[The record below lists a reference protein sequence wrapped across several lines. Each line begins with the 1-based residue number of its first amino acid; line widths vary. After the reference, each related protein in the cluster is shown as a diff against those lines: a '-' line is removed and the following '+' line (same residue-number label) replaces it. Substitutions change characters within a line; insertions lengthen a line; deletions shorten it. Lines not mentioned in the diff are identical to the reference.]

1 MAAMAAQ
8 KLDDLKLER
17 EKLQQEQEKVE
28 AEIQQ
33 LQLSLKAED
42 TQVYFVVCACMHES
56 WREYACPLAQ
66 RPCLCLRA
74 CERVR
79 EYKTH
84 LTPRRRQMLRRQ
96 RTELKQRSEFGKC
109 CVGILVVTMS
119 FTALLPGKS
128 HERRLVQSCY

>member
-56 WREYACPLAQ
+56 WREYNSGIKKENLSCECPQVLN
-66 RPCLCLRA
+66 L
-74 CERVR
+74 
-79 EYKTH
+79 
-84 LTPRRRQMLRRQ
+84 M
-96 RTELKQRSEFGKC
+96 F
-109 CVGILVVTMS
+109 
-119 FTALLPGKS
+119 
-128 HERRLVQSCY
+128 